1 MSLYLLEQKDAI
13 LYWMSMGISEE
24 EAEEK
29 AAELFSDKNRVLLKD
44 CRYHYQDGQ
53 IFTTE
58 EFKEQLEEE
67 YGIEFIE
74 IELG

>member
-1 MSLYLLEQKDAI
+1 MSLYLLDEESVI
-13 LYWMSMGISEE
+13 LDWMRKGIPQV